1 MNKLLSP
8 APLWQQQGLGIIR
21 IIVGAFMIY
30 HGLEIFDKAKMNE
43 YTKWLV
49 DMRSPAPAFMVYL
62 GKGAELVS
70 GILLALGLFTRPA
83 AILLAITMAF
93 IAFGIGHGKI
103 YMEDQHPFL
112 FVLLA
117 LVFVFT
123 GPGKWS
129 LDRLL
134 FSRHAAPF

>member
-21 IIVGAFMIY
+21 IIIGLFMIY

-49 DMRSPAPAFMVYL
+49 DMPLPAPAFMAYL
-62 GKGAELVS
+62 GKAAELLS

-83 AILLAITMAF
+83 ALLLAITMTF
-93 IAFGIGHGKI
+93 IAFGIGHGKV

-117 LVFVFT
+117 FVFIFT
-123 GPGKWS
+123 GPGRWS
-129 LDRLL
+129 LDKLL
-134 FSRHAAPF
+134 FLH